1 MTRIQGFQ
9 LIHKITKKLRWVVL
23 IALFVQGCQWLS
35 PSVRTV
41 YIPEGDAVMLRQD
54 IKADIWAWPEPT
66 GDPVAGNV
74 ELQEGWT

>member
-1 MTRIQGFQ
+1 MKY
-9 LIHKITKKLRWVVL
+9 LILITFL
-23 IALFVQGCQWLS
+23 ILSGCQWLS

-41 YIPEGDAVMLRQD
+41 YIPEGDAIMLRQD